1 MSTKRKQ
8 ICIVG
13 LGRFG
18 GSLAR
23 ELAKSCDVLAIDRNI
38 RLVNELA
45 DHVQRAICVDA
56 SDYNS
61 LAAAVSPDFDEAV
74 VGIGDHLESSILC
87 TLHLKKIGIPTIHAK
102 ANSRDHAEILQAVG
116 AQHIVYPEAEA
127 AERLAKQIFHP
138 NLLDFIPLAQD
149 YLVMDLA
156 APEVFVG
163 RTLAELDLRR
173 RLKLFVIAVKAADGE
188 TFAFLPGP
196 DKTVEAGDVLVLLGK
211 ESAIETV
218 QQSPEEIE
226 RVLRN
231 AGSKPQ

>member
-18 GSLAR
+18 GALAR
-23 ELAKSCDVLAIDRNI
+23 ELAKSCEVLALDRDI
-38 RLVNELA
+38 QLVNAVA
-45 DHVQRAICVDA
+45 DDVQRALCVDA

-102 ANSRDHAEILQAVG
+102 ANSKDHAEILQAVG
-116 AQHIVYPEAEA
+116 AQHIVYPEFEA

-156 APEVFVG
+156 APDAFVG
-163 RTLAELDLRR
+163 RTLAELELRR
-173 RLKLFVIAVKAADGE
+173 RLNLFVIAVKAADGE

-196 DKTVEAGDVLVLLGK
+196 DQQIEPGDVLVLLGK
-211 ESAIETV
+211 ESAIEAV

-226 RVLRN
+226 RVLRES
-231 AGSKPQ
+231 GGPPQ

>member
-1 MSTKRKQ
+1 MSTRRKQ
-8 ICIVG
+8 ICIIG

-18 GSLAR
+18 GALAC
-23 ELAKSCDVLAIDRNI
+23 ELAKSCDVLAIDRDI
-38 RLVNELA
+38 QLVNELA
-45 DHVQRAICVDA
+45 DDVQRALCVDA

-61 LAAAVSPDFDEAV
+61 LAAAVPREFDEAV

-87 TLHLKKIGIPTIHAK
+87 TLHLKKIGIPMIHAK

-116 AQHIVYPEAEA
+116 AQHIVYPEVEA

-156 APEVFVG
+156 APDAFVG
-163 RTLAELDLRR
+163 HTLAALDLRR
-173 RLKLFVIAVKAADGE
+173 RLDLFVIAVKAADGK

-196 DKTVEAGDVLVLLGK
+196 DKKIEAGDVLVLLGK

-226 RVLRN
+226 RVLRES
-231 AGSKPQ
+231 GSNPQ